1 MESLSKTIQTTLI
14 GRGAGLVG
22 FADLEGVSDSIKA
35 PMRYAV
41 SIAVAL
47 DASVIRDISH
57 GPNVGYFEEYK
68 RANAFLGELCRETVG
83 IIEQQGHRA
92 VAFEPT
98 VDVLDYST
106 LTANFPHKTAATR
119 AGLSWIGKSALLITK
134 EYGAAVRLGTVLTD
148 AELETGEP
156 IDQSQCGECQECR
169 KHCPAGAILGTNW
182 EAGMARKTFYDA
194 FACCKTAEQLCRRQN
209 IDATICGICINV
221 CPWTQKY
228 LKGGLEI
235 TNG

>member
-1 MESLSKTIQTTLI
+1 VDLLSEIIRSMLI
-14 GRGAGLVG
+14 EKGAGLVG
-22 FADLEGVSDSIKA
+22 FADLEGVSDSIEI

-47 DASVIRDISH
+47 EASVIRDISN
-57 GPNVGYFEEYK
+57 GPNAAYFEEYK
-68 RANAFLGELCRETVG
+68 RANIFLSELCRETVG
-83 IIEQQGHRA
+83 IIERQGHQA

-98 VDVLDYST
+98 VDVLDRST
-106 LTANFPHKTAATR
+106 LKANFSHKTAATR

-148 AELETGEP
+148 AKLETGNP
-156 IDQSQCGECQECR
+156 IDQSQCGECRECR
-169 KHCPAGAILGTNW
+169 DHCPAGAILGTNW
-182 EAGMARKTFYDA
+182 EAGMARETFYDA
-194 FACCKTAEQLCRRQN
+194 FACCKMAQNLCRRQN

-228 LKGGLEI
+228 LKRSLEN